1 MRHLFLR
8 LAALAIG
15 AILLTS
21 AYYRIDS
28 STVMTKAAQH
38 FLASL
43 TPEQRAK
50 AAFTFQEDERLN
62 WHYIPK
68 ERKGL
73 PLLEMS
79 MAQKAL
85 AHALLSA
92 GLSQQGYIKAVTI
105 MSLDDVLRIMENDDG
120 NRRNPEKYYFTV
132 FGEPSD
138 TGTWGFRVE
147 GHHLSQNFTVVNG
160 KVADTPS
167 FFGANP
173 AEVREGPRKG
183 LRTLAAEEDLGR
195 DLLESLSTEEKKV
208 AIVTPDAYKD
218 ILTEASRKAALAGQP
233 SGLSATKMSKKQ
245 FELLQTLISSYA
257 QNVPEQLAQARME
270 QLKKAGTNVFFAWAG
285 VEQRGGPHYYRIQTP
300 TFLIEYDNTQ
310 NNANHIHSVWRD
322 FNGDFGLDLLAA
334 HYQASPH
341 GR

>member
-1 MRHLFLR
+1 MRHLFFR
-8 LAALAIG
+8 LAALTIG

-21 AYYRIDS
+21 AYYRINS
-28 STVMTKAAQH
+28 STVMTQAARH

-50 AAFTFQEDERLN
+50 AAIAFPDGERLN

-73 PLLEMS
+73 PLLEM
-79 MAQKAL
+79 APPQKAL
-85 AHALLSA
+85 AQALLSA

-105 MSLDDVLRIMENDDG
+105 MSLEDVLRVMENDDG
-120 NRRNPEKYYFTV
+120 NRRNPEKYYFSV

-160 KVADTPS
+160 QVADTPS
-167 FFGANP
+167 FFGSNP
-173 AEVREGPRKG
+173 AEIREGPRKG
-183 LRTLAAEEDLGR
+183 LRTLAMEEDLGR
-195 DLLESLSTEEKKV
+195 DLLESLTAEQKKV
-208 AIVTPDAYKD
+208 AIVTTEAYKD
-218 ILTEASRKAALAGQP
+218 ILTEASRKAALEGQP
-233 SGLSATKMSKKQ
+233 SGLSAAKMTKKQ
-245 FELLQTLISSYA
+245 FDLLENLIAGYA

-270 QLKKAGTNVFFAWAG
+270 HLKKAGTNVFFAWAG
-285 VEQRGGPHYYRIQTP
+285 VEQRGGPHYYRVQAP

-322 FNGDFGLDLLAA
+322 FNGDFGLDLLAM
-334 HYQASPH
+334 HYQASH
-341 GR
+341 Q

>member
-21 AYYRIDS
+21 AYYRINS
-28 STVMTKAAQH
+28 STVMTQTAQH

-43 TPEQRAK
+43 TAEQRAK
-50 AAFTFQEDERLN
+50 ATFAFQEDERLN

-73 PLLEMS
+73 PLLEMT

-105 MSLDDVLRIMENDDG
+105 MSLDDVLRVMENDDG

-195 DLLESLSTEEKKV
+195 DLMESLTPDDKKV

-218 ILTEASRKAALAGQP
+218 ILTEASRKAAVAGQP
-233 SGLSATKMSKKQ
+233 SGLSAAKMSKKQ
-245 FELLQTLISSYA
+245 FDLLQTLIASYA
-257 QNVPEQLAQARME
+257 QNVPEQLAHARME

-285 VEQRGGPHYYRIQTP
+285 VEERGGPHYYRIQTP

-322 FNGDFGLDLLAA
+322 FNGDFGLDLLAM
-334 HYQASPH
+334 HYQASH